1 MPCTIRPLTPADADA
16 VQQLLERDGGYT
28 DRIRGSAP
36 APGDGPEVLTALPP
50 GVDPAAKLVLG
61 LFSPADADALVG
73 LVDVVLHWPEPGTAH
88 IGLLL
93 TREDRRGQG
102 LGRLLH
108 DSLRAQ
114 LRRLGGIERL
124 RIGIVATNARVASP
138 FWERLGY
145 RPTGEVRPF
154 ADGTVTSTA
163 AILSRPLEDPT
174 GLHHL
179 ELWTADLDAAEPAW
193 DWLLGTLGWRAEE
206 VPSWEDVQIWR
217 HADGSYVVLE
227 QSADVTGTRTERT
240 RPGMNHVAL
249 RLDAPAAVAR
259 ELLDALR
266 AQAPAHGWSELFAER
281 YPHAGGAEQFAW
293 YGESAEGVEVE
304 VVAAP

>member
-1 MPCTIRPLTPADADA
+1 MPCTVRPLSPADADA
-16 VQQLLERDGGYT
+16 VQQLLEDDGGYPE
-28 DRIRGSAP
+28 RVRGRAP
-36 APGDGPEVLTALPP
+36 APGDGRGVPTALPP
-50 GVDPAAKLVLG
+50 ETDPAAKLVLG
-61 LFSPADADALVG
+61 LSSPAEGLVG

-93 TREDRRGQG
+93 TREDRRGRG

-114 LRRLGGIERL
+114 LRQLGGIERL
-124 RIGIVATNARVASP
+124 RIGIVATNAEGAGP

-154 ADGTVTSTA
+154 ADGAVTSTA

-174 GLHHL
+174 GLHHP
-179 ELWTADLDAAEPAW
+179 EPAPADPAAAEPAW
-193 DWLLGTLGWRAEE
+193 DWLLGTLGWWAEE
-206 VPSWEDVQIWR
+206 VPGWDDGRIWR

-227 QSADVTGTRTERT
+227 QSADVTGTRAERT

-249 RLDAPAAVAR
+249 RLTVPAGASR
-259 ELLDALR
+259 GSLDALR
-266 AQAPAHGWSELFAER
+266 AQAAGHGWSELFPER
-281 YPHAGGAEQFAW
+281 YPHAGGTEQLAW
-293 YGESAEGVEVE
+293 YAETAEGVEVE
-304 VVAAP
+304 VVATP